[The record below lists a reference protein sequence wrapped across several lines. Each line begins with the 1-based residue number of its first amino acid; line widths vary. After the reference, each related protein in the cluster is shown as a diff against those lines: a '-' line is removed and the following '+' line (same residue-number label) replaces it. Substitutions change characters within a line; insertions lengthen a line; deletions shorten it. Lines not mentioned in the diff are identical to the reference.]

1 MDAAPMRILSAVPI
15 ILFLFLSSSWA
26 AESEGLPHV
35 DPNDPA
41 ALREAVRLLDAEVQ
55 LAARPR
61 TYIVIDL
68 VAQTIFIKGR
78 GLELHRLPIER
89 WTASRLADIAS
100 SLRLQER
107 PPVTRRK
114 LDPIV
119 GADQPPISLED
130 MPSQFSL
137 ILSPSLRVTVQ
148 PSVPYDLWQWLAFN
162 GQEWW
167 RWLKIQWLTLV
178 SGDSASSAPSLQLTL
193 AHDDAQSLAWTVTDD
208 MPFLIRRTSSP

>member
-1 MDAAPMRILSAVPI
+1 MRILSAVPI
-15 ILFLFLSSSWA
+15 IFFLFLSSIWA
-26 AESEGLPHV
+26 AEPEGLPHL

-41 ALREAVRLLDAEVQ
+41 ALREAVRLLTAEIQ

-61 TYIVIDL
+61 TYVVIDL

-78 GLELHRLPIER
+78 GLELHRLPIEH

-114 LDPIV
+114 LDPAA
-119 GADQPPISLED
+119 GADQSPISLED
-130 MPSQFSL
+130 MPSQYC
-137 ILSPSLRVTVQ
+137 LSFFPSLRVTIQ
-148 PSVPYDLWQWLAFN
+148 PSLPHNLWQWLTFN

-167 RWLKIQWLTLV
+167 RWLKIQWRTLV

>member
-1 MDAAPMRILSAVPI
+1 MRILSAVPI
-15 ILFLFLSSSWA
+15 ILILLLSSSWA
-26 AESEGLPHV
+26 AEPEGLPHL

-61 TYIVIDL
+61 TYVVIDL

-89 WTASRLADIAS
+89 WKASRLADIAS

-114 LDPIV
+114 LDPAF

-130 MPSQFSL
+130 MPSHYSL
-137 ILSPSLRVTVQ
+137 LFSPSLRVTIQ
-148 PSVPYDLWQWLAFN
+148 PSVPHNLWQWLAFN

-167 RWLKIQWLTLV
+167 RWLKIQCVTLI
-178 SGDSASSAPSLQLTL
+178 SGDNAYSVPSLQLTL
-193 AHDDAQSLAWTVTDD
+193 AHDDAQSLAWTVTDN